1 MKDYE
6 LIELACKIG
15 KCTPK
20 EIMEQSSV
28 SKKVDTRYLAFA
40 LLHKYCRMS
49 DENIAMLFNR
59 TRSNIYNGIQRVKSA
74 LNTYESLGI
83 TTPLVSMCLEAKLI
97 ITGYE
102 KLN

>member
-20 EIMEQSSV
+20 EIVDKSSV
-28 SKKVDTRYLAFA
+28 SKNVNTRYLAFV

-59 TRSNIYNGIQRVKSA
+59 TKNNIYNGIQTTKSA